1 MAFMHDLHTKTA
13 LDKKALQ
20 FTYSRLHSLLRTLE
34 ITSLE
39 EFNPLQDLANFAT
52 LVATYVDGFS
62 VILEPRVNQPPLV
75 SFSQTTLQGTAMAGV
90 FEPLLQLCCLDA
102 SLAIKPVFKRFQS
115 VIITS
120 GPLPQPVS
128 PLV

>member
-1 MAFMHDLHTKTA
+1 MHDLHTKTA

-62 VILEPRVNQPPLV
+62 VILEPRVNQPPLGV
-75 SFSQTTLQGTAMAGV
+75 LFSNNAAGHSDGGSF
-90 FEPLLQLCCLDA
+90 
-102 SLAIKPVFKRFQS
+102 
-115 VIITS
+115 
-120 GPLPQPVS
+120 
-128 PLV
+128 